1 MSSFLPR
8 VQLSMLGAASSSST
22 FAPLWVKVRFVR
34 FCLIFL
40 TNWGCETSRVT
51 GYCCGSR
58 SGKMLEAAPK
68 RSPACS
74 KSYFGSSQHFW
85 NHRNVANSTIW
96 QWLWLSE
103 FKILWC
109 AKIRNVMKLW
119 VYLCASYDRYLDRA
133 AFRKMTSFLSP
144 ADKEVV
150 ERDVLVFWIRVPES
164 PCRLRHTNASFF

>member
-58 SGKMLEAAPK
+58 SGKMFEAAPK
-68 RSPACS
+68 RYPACS

-109 AKIRNVMKLW
+109 AKFEMSWNFE
-119 VYLCASYDRYLDRA
+119 CT
-133 AFRKMTSFLSP
+133 F
-144 ADKEVV
+144 
-150 ERDVLVFWIRVPES
+150 VLLMIDILTELLLEKWQVFWVLLIKRS
-164 PCRLRHTNASFF
+164 WRGTC